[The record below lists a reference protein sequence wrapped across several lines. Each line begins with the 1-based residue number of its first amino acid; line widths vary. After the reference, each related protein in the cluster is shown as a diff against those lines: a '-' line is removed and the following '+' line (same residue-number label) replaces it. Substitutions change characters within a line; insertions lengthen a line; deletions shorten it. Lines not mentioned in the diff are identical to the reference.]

1 MTPAFRTT
9 LIFEDEGG
17 LSFRLV
23 RPLVFDS
30 GVLKRSITVPAGF
43 VTDLAS
49 IPGAIWN
56 ILSPVGAY
64 DAAAVVHD
72 LLYRR
77 GTVDE
82 SPVQRVDADRVL
94 REGMEALGVRRW
106 QQWTIYAGV
115 RVGGWMVWRR
125 YRSATQAK
133 AAA

>member
-1 MTPAFRTT
+1 
-9 LIFEDEGG
+9 LIFEDDGG
-17 LSFRLV
+17 LPFRLV
-23 RPLVFDS
+23 HPLVFDS
-30 GVLKRSITVPAGF
+30 GVLKRSITVPVGF
-43 VTDLAS
+43 LTDLAS
-49 IPGAIWN
+49 IPRTIWN
-56 ILSPVGAY
+56 ILPPVGAY

-72 LLYRR
+72 LLYQR

-106 QQWTIYAGV
+106 QRWTIYAGV

-125 YRSATQAK
+125 YRIATQAG